1 MKRIF
6 NIFLCA
12 GAIALSAISCQKSI
26 DDERP
31 VTPPEKGD
39 GHIEIR
45 IGASLGEYTPSGATK
60 AELIN
65 TVRASW
71 NGGETVYVFD
81 GTECLGAL
89 KASLDGGDHGYA
101 LLSTDDAHTVDKP
114 ADGTSVLTLV
124 YSPALKEKP
133 EVEDGA
139 LTISLAR
146 QEGSSTSFVTYA
158 TLSYNGEE
166 SIVIENMVLPFKFA
180 TSVVRISCT
189 GIDMPKITK
198 IRTAALSN
206 VNTACKLSLSGTEAP
221 AVAGTE
227 QGKIIKF
234 DDPDFENLNKGNMA
248 FDMDVPVLDAAT
260 NARAV
265 TLNQLYYDGYED
277 VFFMIGDNNFPQREL
292 TAGTA
297 FSAVCKLKNLNRPKG
312 AANGLFT
319 VGEDGRQVFFS
330 DGNLFYMKEHKVE
343 NTTFPAQWG
352 ISANDFNYNNEKGY
366 VGANYEEYLKDDYHY
381 TQKLFGWG
389 CTIPWETRYWPAD
402 PQRIQSGSPD
412 YYLWPSERNP
422 DDNSDPWGAKIDEEY
437 KLPEGT
443 WRTPTRDEWNYLCDD
458 VKRPERKGKQKMSVI
473 DGYNLGL
480 VIAPD
485 DFPGE
490 IKSEYSLSDWYDAR
504 RLYGLIFLPA
514 AGHRYWSSGSTE
526 TLHCDK
532 VRWREEEEGEVRGY
546 YWSSTRDGD
555 ISGYRSWCLW
565 FLKRSNGDTVIYDSS
580 TDITTSH
587 GCSVRLVSDVKY

>member
-6 NIFLCA
+6 NIFLCTCI
-12 GAIALSAISCQKSI
+12 AIVAATSCQKSI
-26 DDERP
+26 DDERSA
-31 VTPPEKGD
+31 TPKDNVD
-39 GHIEIR
+39 GQIEIR
-45 IGASLGEYTPSGATK
+45 VGASLGEYSPVGATK
-60 AELIN
+60 AVLVN
-65 TVRASW
+65 TLRASW
-71 NGGETVYVFD
+71 DGGETIYVFD
-81 GTECLGAL
+81 GERCLGTL
-89 KASLDGGDHGYA
+89 KVTLQDGHSEFA
-101 LLSTDDAHTVDKP
+101 ILSTDETHTVEKP

-146 QEGSSTSFVTYA
+146 QEGSGTSFVTYA

-166 SIVIENMVLPFKFA
+166 SIVIEYVITPFKFA

-189 GIDMPKITK
+189 GIDMLENTK

-227 QGKIIKF
+227 QGKIFKF
-234 DDPDFENLNKGNMA
+234 DDPDFKNLNNGNMV
-248 FDMDVPVLDAAT
+248 FDMDVPALEATT

-265 TLNQLYYDGYED
+265 TLNQLYYNGYED

-312 AANGLFT
+312 AENGLFT

-343 NTTFPAQWG
+343 NTTYPAHWG

-402 PQRIQSGSPD
+402 PQRKESGYTD
-412 YYLWPSERNP
+412 YYLWPSEKDP
-422 DDNSDPWGAKIDEEY
+422 DDNSDPWGAKIDAEY
-437 KLPEGT
+437 GLPEGT
-443 WRTPTRDEWNYLCDD
+443 WRTPTRDEWNSLCDN
-458 VKRPERKGKQKMSVI
+458 RINLPERKGKQKMSVI
-473 DGYNLGL
+473 DGSNLGL

-490 IKSEYSLSDWYDAR
+490 IKSEYSSSDWYDAR

-514 AGHRYWSSGSTE
+514 AGHRYWSSDSLE
-526 TLHCDK
+526 KLHCDS
-532 VRWREEEEGEVRGY
+532 VRYFGERGY

-555 ISGYRSWCLW
+555 KSYSSLCLY
-565 FLKRSNGDTVIYDSS
+565 FLKNSYGDTDISDFS
-580 TDITTSH
+580 TEITTSH
-587 GCSVRLVSDVKY
+587 GLSVRLVSDVKY

>member
-12 GAIALSAISCQKSI
+12 GIATMAAISCQKSI
-26 DDERP
+26 DEERP
-31 VTPPEKGD
+31 VTPTERGD

-45 IGASLGEYTPSGATK
+45 VAASLGEYTPSDATK
-60 AELIN
+60 AVLIN
-65 TVRASW
+65 TMKVSW
-71 NGGETVYVFD
+71 EGGETVYVFD
-81 GTECLGAL
+81 GERCLGTL
-89 KASLDGGDHGYA
+89 KVTLQDGHSEFA
-101 LLSTDDAHTVDKP
+101 ILSTDETHTVEKP

-146 QEGSSTSFVTYA
+146 QEGSGTSFVTYA

-166 SIVIENMVLPFKFA
+166 SIVIEYVITPFKFA

-189 GIDMPKITK
+189 GINMLENTK

-234 DDPDFENLNKGNMA
+234 DDPDFENLNNGDMV

-265 TLNQLYYDGYED
+265 TLNQLYYNGSYDA
-277 VFFMIGDNNFPQREL
+277 FFMIGDNNFPQREL

-297 FSAVCKLKNLNRPKG
+297 FSAVCKLKNLNKPSY
-312 AANGLFT
+312 ASPGLFT

-330 DGNLFYMKEHKVE
+330 VGNLFYTREYKVE
-343 NTTFPAQWG
+343 TAHWG
-352 ISANDFNYNNEKGY
+352 ISANDFYDNERGDVGVNYAK
-366 VGANYEEYLKDDYHY
+366 YLEDADHNV
-381 TQKLFGWG
+381 QKLFGWG
-389 CTIPWETRYWPAD
+389 CTDPWETRYWPAD
-402 PQRIQSGSPD
+402 PQRETSEYPD
-412 YYLWPSERNP
+412 YYMWPSEKDP
-422 DDNSDPWGAKIDEEY
+422 DDNSDPWGAKIDAEY
-437 KLPEGT
+437 DLPEGT
-443 WRTPTRDEWNYLCDD
+443 WRTPTRDEWDYLCDD
-458 VKRPERKGKQKMSVI
+458 VKRPERKGKTKMPVVI
-473 DGYNLGL
+473 NGSNWGL

-485 DFPGE
+485 DFSGE
-490 IKSEYSLSDWYDAR
+490 IKSEYSLSDWTDAR
-504 RLYGLIFLPA
+504 NLYGLIFLPA
-514 AGHRYWSSGSTE
+514 NGQRRWNYP
-526 TLHCDK
+526 LNNPHCGTVNDY
-532 VRWREEEEGEVRGY
+532 GESGY
-546 YWSSTRDGD
+546 YWSSTRYKNVYGGGD
-555 ISGYRSWCLW
+555 DVWRVWYFKFYYIGVDYIIVHSCSAMKE
-565 FLKRSNGDTVIYDSS
+565 FAQSS
-580 TDITTSH
+580 Y

>member
-12 GAIALSAISCQKSI
+12 GIATMAAISCQKSI

-31 VTPPEKGD
+31 VTPTERGD
-39 GHIEIR
+39 GKIEIR
-45 IGASLGEYTPSGATK
+45 VAASLGEYTPSDATK
-60 AELIN
+60 AVLIN
-65 TVRASW
+65 TMKVSW
-71 NGGETVYVFD
+71 EGDETVYVFD
-81 GTECLGAL
+81 GERCLGTL
-89 KASLDGGDHGYA
+89 KVTLQDGHSEFA
-101 LLSTDDAHTVDKP
+101 ILSTDETHTVDKP

-146 QEGSSTSFVTYA
+146 QEGTGTSFVTYA

-166 SIVIENMVLPFKFA
+166 SIVIEYVITPFKFA
-180 TSVVRISCT
+180 TSVIRISCT
-189 GIDMPKITK
+189 GIGMLENTK

-234 DDPDFENLNKGNMA
+234 DDPDFENLNNGNMV

-265 TLNQLYYDGYED
+265 TLNQLYYNGYYD
-277 VFFMIGDNNFPQREL
+277 VFIMIGDNNFPQREL

-297 FSAVCKLKNLNRPKG
+297 FSAVCKLKDLNRPSG
-312 AANGLFT
+312 ALTGLFT

-330 DGNLFYMKEHKVE
+330 DGNLFYTREYKVE
-343 NTTFPAQWG
+343 NTTYPAQWG

-366 VGANYEEYLKDDYHY
+366 VGANYEEYLKDDYHN

-402 PQRIQSGSPD
+402 PQRKESGYTD
-412 YYLWPSERNP
+412 YYLWPSEKDP
-422 DDNSDPWGAKIDEEY
+422 DDNSDPWGAKIDAEY
-437 KLPEGT
+437 GLPEGT
-443 WRTPTRDEWNYLCDD
+443 WRTPTRDEWNALCDN
-458 VKRPERKGKQKMSVI
+458 RINLPERKGKQKMSVI
-473 DGYNLGL
+473 DGSNLGL

-490 IKSEYSLSDWYDAR
+490 IKSEYSSSDWYDAR

-514 AGHRYWSSGSTE
+514 AGHRYWSSQSTE
-526 TLHCDK
+526 TLHCDS
-532 VRWREEEEGEVRGY
+532 VRYFGERGY

-555 ISGYRSWCLW
+555 KSYSSLCLY
-565 FLKRSNGDTVIYDSS
+565 FLKNNHGDTDISDFS
-580 TDITTSH
+580 TEITTSH
-587 GCSVRLVSDVKY
+587 GLSVRLVSDVKY